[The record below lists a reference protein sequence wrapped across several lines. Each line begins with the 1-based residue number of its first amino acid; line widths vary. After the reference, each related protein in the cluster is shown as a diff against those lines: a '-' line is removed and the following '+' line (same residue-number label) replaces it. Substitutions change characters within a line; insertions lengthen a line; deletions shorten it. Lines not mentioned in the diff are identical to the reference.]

1 MALVFVLTFLV
12 SFKYLQAHSSITLAI
27 LDLCFNSP
35 TPSLQSVSMSAFWLR
50 PPTPAQKC
58 ADIILKAPYWS
69 ISIIIILSSLLN
81 RSLPCDQVEEAK
93 SFWLRDVG
101 KYFDPPL

>member
-1 MALVFVLTFLV
+1 M
-12 SFKYLQAHSSITLAI
+12 ILA
-27 LDLCFNSP
+27 LCFNSP
-35 TPSLQSVSMSAFWLR
+35 TPSLQSVSMSAFWLS

-93 SFWLRDVG
+93 SFWLRDVS
-101 KYFDPPL
+101 KYFDLLL